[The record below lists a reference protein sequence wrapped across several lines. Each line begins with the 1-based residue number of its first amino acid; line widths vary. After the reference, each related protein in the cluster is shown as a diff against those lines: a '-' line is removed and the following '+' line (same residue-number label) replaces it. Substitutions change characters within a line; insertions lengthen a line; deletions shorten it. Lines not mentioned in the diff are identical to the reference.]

1 MPGMLSRRSFLIT
14 GAVLSGSVV
23 VAATAGVGYL
33 ATVDLDGPDGLV
45 DGDRAVLNAFVAIY
59 TDGTV
64 TVFVPKTEM
73 GQGIHTGIAMLV
85 AEELDVPFDERISVE
100 HPTEVLPV
108 YGGWASQLGIRPEE
122 ASGPLHWLG
131 RRALG
136 AASIVSTGAS
146 SSTYE
151 LWTNLRQAGATAR
164 HMLVGAAA
172 EELGVAATELT
183 TPGDGSVYHEA
194 TGASL
199 SYGHLA
205 LAAAMVPP
213 PVDPALKPA
222 AHWRLIG
229 RSQPRVD
236 IPAKVRGMP
245 VFGIDVDLPQMLH
258 ASIRQAPVAGAAV
271 ARVANEAEL
280 RQLRGVVDVVV
291 IDGHSVAVVADSWW
305 IAEQAIWQADIAWT
319 QTEWDGLSSA
329 ELALRMEAA
338 LDSGQS
344 NVVHDEGDPFPHAP
358 ERLVEAAYS
367 APLVTHAC
375 MEPMNATVL
384 VRRDGTADAWVS
396 SQSLTS
402 ARWGVSRGAEAAGM
416 SLDDITVN
424 VMQNGGAFGRR
435 TELDVVQQ
443 AAYLAALNPDR
454 PVKLLWSREEDIG
467 RGIYRSHARARL
479 RAALRE
485 DGLPIAYEARV
496 AGQSVAQGLMGR
508 LLPITGGGNPEG
520 DFLTSEGLES
530 PHYAIPSQHVG
541 SYHVPSNIRV
551 GLWRSNGFSH
561 NVFFAESFF
570 DECAHAAGADPLE
583 YRRRLLADSPRLRAV
598 LDRAAAMAGWD
609 SPLPSGRGRGIAIGG
624 AYYSVV
630 AQVVEVS
637 VAGDGEVTVDR
648 VFCAA
653 DVGTVVNPN
662 QVVAQLEG
670 SILWGLTTALMSE
683 NTVENGAIVESNF
696 HDFPVQRLRNAPEI
710 TVEILASDELPGGAG
725 ETGVIPVAAALG
737 NAIFA
742 ATGRRMRSLP
752 LALTET
758 IGERRTRSVLRT
770 GDV

>member
-1 MPGMLSRRSFLIT
+1 MPRLLSRRSFLIT
-14 GAVLSGSVV
+14 GAVLSGTVA
-23 VAATAGVGYL
+23 VAATAGIGYL
-33 ATVDLDGPDGLV
+33 ASVDIDGPDGFV

-59 TDGTV
+59 TNGTV
-64 TVFVPKTEM
+64 SVFVPKTEM

-85 AEELDVPFDERISVE
+85 AEELGIPFDNRISVE

-151 LWTNLRQAGATAR
+151 LWTSLRQAGAAAR

-172 EELGVAATELT
+172 AEMGVAPTELT
-183 TPGDGSVYHEA
+183 TPGDGSVVHEA
-194 TGASL
+194 TGTSL
-199 SYGHLA
+199 TYGHLA
-205 LAAAMVPP
+205 LAAATIPP
-213 PVDPALKPA
+213 PETPELKPA
-222 AHWRLIG
+222 SDWQLIG

-236 IPAKVRGMP
+236 IPAKVRGLP
-245 VFGIDVDLPQMLH
+245 VFGMDVVQPQMLH
-258 ASIRQAPVAGAAV
+258 ASIRQAPVTGAAV
-271 ARVANEAEL
+271 ARLVNEAEL
-280 RQLRGVVDVVV
+280 REIRGIVDVVV
-291 IDGHSVAVVADSWW
+291 IEDTSVAVIADSWW
-305 IAEQAIWQADIAWT
+305 TAEQALWRAEIAWT
-319 QTEWDGLSSA
+319 PTEWDDLSGV
-329 ELALRMEAA
+329 ELAQRMEAA
-338 LDSGQS
+338 LDSDEP
-344 NVVHDEGDPFPHAP
+344 NVVHEVGEPFPDTPDH
-358 ERLVEAAYS
+358 LVESAYS

-375 MEPMNATVL
+375 MESMNATVL
-384 VRRDGTADAWVS
+384 VRSDGTAEAWVS

-402 ARWGVSRGAEAAGM
+402 ARWGVSRGAAAAGID
-416 SLDDITVN
+416 LDDITVN

-443 AAYLAALNPDR
+443 AAFLAALHPDR

-479 RAALRE
+479 RAALGE

-530 PHYAIPSQHVG
+530 PHYAIPNQRVG
-541 SYHVPSNIRV
+541 SHHVPSNIRV

-570 DECAHAAGADPLE
+570 DECAHAAETDPLE
-583 YRRRLLADSPRLRAV
+583 YRRRLLVDSPRLLTV
-598 LDRAAAMAGWD
+598 LDRVAAMADWG
-609 SPLPSGRGRGIAIGG
+609 SPLPPGRGRGIAIGG

-630 AQVVEVS
+630 AQVVEVM
-637 VAGDGEVTVDR
+637 VANDGEITVDE
-648 VFCAA
+648 VFCAV
-653 DVGTVVNPN
+653 DVGTVINPD
-662 QVVAQLEG
+662 QVIAQMEG

-683 NTVENGAIVESNF
+683 NTVENGSIVESNF
-696 HDFPVQRLRNAPEI
+696 HDFQVQRLRNAPRI
-710 TVEILASDELPGGAG
+710 TVEIVPSEELPGGAG
-725 ETGVIPVAAALG
+725 ETGVIPIAPALG

-742 ATGRRMRSLP
+742 ATSRRIRSLP
-752 LALTET
+752 LAVTET
-758 IGERRTRSVLRT
+758 IGERQTRCVLRT
-770 GDV
+770 ADA